1 MRIQNDGESDI
12 MKILSEINA
21 KLNKLDNIE
30 KHLERVDDETKELKE
45 SFTFVNDTTDEIKVE
60 QRKQSTSIKSLEE
73 SISRIQA
80 RNADLQR
87 EIVDLKL
94 HLMRSNL
101 VFYNLPEQVKDDP
114 FAELRELLGK
124 TMAIDKSNEVEI
136 ERAHRL
142 GEKRDDG
149 KPRPIVAK
157 FLRYQDK
164 EYIWKSVYLLKGTK
178 IGIADQFPKKLLR
191 HVKGSTLQ

>member
-60 QRKQSTSIKSLEE
+60 QRKQGTSIKSLEVN
-73 SISRIQA
+73 IARIEG

-87 EIVDLKL
+87 ELVDLKL
-94 HLMRSNL
+94 HLIHSNL
-101 VFYNLPEQVKDDP
+101 VFYNLPEQGKDDP
-114 FAELRELLGK
+114 L
-124 TMAIDKSNEVEI
+124 
-136 ERAHRL
+136 
-142 GEKRDDG
+142 
-149 KPRPIVAK
+149 P
-157 FLRYQDK
+157 Y
-164 EYIWKSVYLLKGTK
+164 
-178 IGIADQFPKKLLR
+178 
-191 HVKGSTLQ
+191 

>member
-1 MRIQNDGESDI
+1 MKTSNYSVSSTPVKPSAKQMRIQNDGESDI

-30 KHLERVDDETKELKE
+30 KHLECVDDETKELKE

-80 RNADLQR
+80 RNADLQK

-124 TMAIDKSNEVEI
+124 TMAIDKSNEVKI

-157 FLRYQDK
+157 FLRYRDK
-164 EYIWKSVYLLKGTK
+164 EYIWKSV
-178 IGIADQFPKKLLR
+178 
-191 HVKGSTLQ
+191 

>member
-1 MRIQNDGESDI
+1 MGTNFKRSAKELNYSVSSTPVKPSAKQMRIQNDGESDI
-12 MKILSEINA
+12 MKILSEING

-60 QRKQSTSIKSLEE
+60 QRKQGTSIKSLEE
-73 SISRIQA
+73 SIARIEA

-87 EIVDLKL
+87 ELVDLKL

-101 VFYNLPEQVKDDP
+101 VFYNLRDQGKDDP
-114 FAELRELLGK
+114 FAVLRELLGK
-124 TMAIDKSNEVEI
+124 TMTIDKSNEVEI
-136 ERAHRL
+136 ERTHRL

-157 FLRYQDK
+157 FLRYRDK
-164 EYIWKSVYLLKGTK
+164 EYIWKSV
-178 IGIADQFPKKLLR
+178 
-191 HVKGSTLQ
+191 

>member
-1 MRIQNDGESDI
+1 
-12 MKILSEINA
+12 
-21 KLNKLDNIE
+21 
-30 KHLERVDDETKELKE
+30 
-45 SFTFVNDTTDEIKVE
+45 
-60 QRKQSTSIKSLEE
+60 
-73 SISRIQA
+73 
-80 RNADLQR
+80 
-87 EIVDLKL
+87 
-94 HLMRSNL
+94 
-101 VFYNLPEQVKDDP
+101 
-114 FAELRELLGK
+114 
-124 TMAIDKSNEVEI
+124 MAIDKSNEVEI